1 VKLRLVFSSL
11 LAAIAMPDLLS
22 AAPAVNHS
30 AAIHDL
36 VKALNRGDCDNA
48 VRLANTQTSSS
59 DAQALFLVG
68 RMVAEGVCV
77 QPDVAAATPYF
88 SHAATQGLAS
98 AELEYGVQVGLG
110 EGTMQ
115 SYEQAGELC
124 QKGGLEG
131 QAGAAARYSLGY
143 VCTLRGLVSRRLRE
157 SLPRGAFVPGTGVA
171 RVSFNPASGLMQ
183 VRSTPRVT
191 SQEDATTGTYIHHPL
206 FDVQA
211 TIDKAWREAMGAV
224 PKPDAARLENQSL
237 EVTLDLDMTIE
248 GGTANHHS
256 EPRAPGGALLP
267 GEVHPILNAPH

>member
-1 VKLRLVFSSL
+1 VKLHLVFSSL
-11 LAAIAMPDLLS
+11 LAAVAVPALLS
-22 AAPAVNHS
+22 AAPAVNDS
-30 AAIHDL
+30 AAIHEL

-48 VRLANTQTSSS
+48 VRLANTQTGSS

-88 SHAATQGLAS
+88 SHAATQGLAP

-110 EGTMQ
+110 EGAVQ

-131 QAGAAARYSLGY
+131 QAGEASRYSLGY

-157 SLPRGAFVPGTGVA
+157 SLPRDAFVPRTGVA

-183 VRSTPRVT
+183 IRSTPRVN
-191 SQEDATTGTYIHHPL
+191 SQEDATTGTFIHHPL
-206 FDVQA
+206 FDAQA
-211 TIDKAWREAMGAV
+211 TIDKAWREAMVAV
-224 PKPDAARLENQSL
+224 PKPDAARLENQSV

-248 GGTANHHS
+248 GGMASHHS
-256 EPRAPGGALLP
+256 EPRAPGAALLP
-267 GEVHPILNAPH
+267 GEVHPVLNAPH

>member
-1 VKLRLVFSSL
+1 MKLHLVVSSL
-11 LAAIAMPDLLS
+11 LAAIAVPDLLS
-22 AAPAVNHS
+22 AASAVNDS
-30 AAIHDL
+30 ATTHDL
-36 VKALNRGDCDNA
+36 VKALNHGDCDTA
-48 VRLANTQTSSS
+48 VRVANTQTGAS

-88 SHAATQGLAS
+88 SHAATQGLAP

-110 EGTMQ
+110 EGAVQ

-124 QKGGLEG
+124 QRGGLG
-131 QAGAAARYSLGY
+131 SPAGAASRYSLGY
-143 VCTLRGLVSRRLRE
+143 ICTLRGLVSRRLRQ

-171 RVSFNPASGLMQ
+171 RVSFNPASGLTQ
-183 VRSTPRVT
+183 IRSTPRVT
-191 SQEDATTGTYIHHPL
+191 SQEDATTGTFIHHPL
-206 FDVQA
+206 FDAQA

-224 PKPDAARLENQSL
+224 PKPDAARLENQSV

-248 GGTANHHS
+248 GGLANHHT
-256 EPRAPGGALLP
+256 EPRVLGGALLP